1 MTADDKAL
9 HQVVRAVAVLEAL
22 KGLVAVLAAA
32 GLLSL
37 LHSDLYLAA
46 ARLVEHAHLNPASK
60 YPRIFIDA
68 AGQLHDARLV
78 LIAVGAAGY
87 SVVRFVEAYGLFR
100 QRSWAEWLAAGS
112 GAIYIPMEVFEL
124 LRGPNWLGAALLLLN
139 VAIVALMI
147 CALLNR
153 RAALGAGSRL
163 T

>member
-1 MTADDKAL
+1 MAL
-9 HQVVRAVAVLEAL
+9 HQVVRVVAVLEAL
-22 KGLVAVLAAA
+22 KGLVALLAAA
-32 GLLSL
+32 GNAL
-37 LHSDLYLAA
+37 
-46 ARLVEHAHLNPASK
+46 
-60 YPRIFIDA
+60 
-68 AGQLHDARLV
+68 
-78 LIAVGAAGY
+78 
-87 SVVRFVEAYGLFR
+87 VRFVAASGQFR

>member
-37 LHSDLYLAA
+37 LHSDLYLVAT
-46 ARLVEHAHLNPASK
+46 RVLEHTHLNPASK

-68 AGQLHDARLV
+68 AGQLHNTRLV
-78 LIAVGAAGY
+78 LIALGAAGY
-87 SVVRFVEAYGLFR
+87 SLLRFVEAYGLFR

-124 LRGPNWLGAALLLLN
+124 LRSPSWLSVVLLLLN
-139 VAIVALMI
+139 VAIVAVMI
-147 CALLNR
+147 RALLNR
-153 RAALGAGSRL
+153 RTAWSAGKPAP
-163 T
+163 